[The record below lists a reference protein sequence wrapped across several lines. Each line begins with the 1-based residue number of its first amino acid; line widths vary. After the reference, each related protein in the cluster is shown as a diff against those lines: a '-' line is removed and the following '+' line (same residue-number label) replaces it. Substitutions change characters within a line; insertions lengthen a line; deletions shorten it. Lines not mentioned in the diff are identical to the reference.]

1 MQLKL
6 ETTYAL
12 SAVLRPVITS
22 LMSCSISGISRCRN
36 RNIILGSNGAVCLNS
51 VSSMKY
57 CRSGF
62 IAITKDVRHL
72 IVSKIIHI
80 NENLAKTEDGLS
92 PVSVSVSVAL

>member
-1 MQLKL
+1 
-6 ETTYAL
+6 
-12 SAVLRPVITS
+12 
-22 LMSCSISGISRCRN
+22 MSCSISGISRCRN
-36 RNIILGSNGAVCLNS
+36 RDIILGSNGAVCLNS

-92 PVSVSVSVAL
+92 PVSVSVGVTL

>member
-1 MQLKL
+1 
-6 ETTYAL
+6 
-12 SAVLRPVITS
+12 
-22 LMSCSISGISRCRN
+22 
-36 RNIILGSNGAVCLNS
+36 
-51 VSSMKY
+51 MKY